1 MPSSVWLSHDKQK
14 KLHSF
19 LEHLFSQVGEIWLN
33 KFFLRNFIFPGH
45 SSDLMLVIGEWHIFC
60 YLASEHHSAQFKPS
74 SQGVVEVE
82 TDIFIIH
89 SLLLQW
95 NQDTSV

>member
-33 KFFLRNFIFPGH
+33 KFFYAILF
-45 SSDLMLVIGEWHIFC
+45 
-60 YLASEHHSAQFKPS
+60 
-74 SQGVVEVE
+74 SQ
-82 TDIFIIH
+82 DIP
-89 SLLLQW
+89 Q
-95 NQDTSV
+95 T